1 MPTRAARFSMVYRSI
16 GGPNMLKTVCR
27 VALML
32 PLMTAAAQAA
42 PDAQA
47 ALEAKLDSGIRAEDQ
62 VEWLKRMTAQPNH
75 VGSAHDK
82 ANAEASLALFK
93 SWGWDARI
101 EQFDVLYPTPISTT
115 VELVGPETIELGGQ
129 EPAVVGDLTSGNTG
143 AALPPYVAFQ
153 GDGDVTGDLVY
164 ANYGM
169 PADYE
174 ALARRGIDVRGKIVL
189 TRYGGGWRGLKPLLA
204 QQHGAIGCI
213 IYSDPNED
221 GFRNS
226 DAYPKGGAR
235 PDSGVQRGSVLDM
248 PLYPGDPLTPGQGST
263 PGTKRLSREE
273 AVTLLKIPALPMSWG
288 DALKLL
294 ERLGGPVAPPSMSG
308 ALPLTYHLGGNG
320 GVKVHLAVK
329 SEWKARPVYD
339 VIAMLKGSKYPD
351 EWVVRGNHHDG
362 WVFGASD
369 PLTGNVA
376 MLSEAKALGA
386 MVKAGWRPKRTI
398 VYASWDGEEPGL
410 LGSTEWGEAHA
421 AELKQKA
428 VLYINTDSNG
438 RGFFGAGGSP
448 AWQHMVNGAVRDV
461 TDPQTG
467 LTVAQRAA
475 ASVRTDAYDRIGRT
489 DEAEL
494 AAAESGGDLPISPL
508 GSGSDYTVFVAH
520 LGIPSLNVG
529 FGGEDES
536 SGTYHSIYDSFD
548 HVMRFDD
555 PGLKYG
561 AALSKAVGR
570 MVLRTSE
577 ADSLPVRYADVAA
590 SFGRWLAD
598 LKKLASDQRAR
609 DQKLEVLLNDRG
621 FAASS
626 DPLKPV
632 GAPVAKTLTPFMDFS
647 ALDNAMDRL
656 KASATSYDK
665 AYAAKGAALTLA
677 ARQKLNGLLQDIDQL
692 LTAERGLPGRPWF
705 KNVAYAPG
713 RLTGYG
719 AKTFPGVREG
729 IEDRRFDDAATYAK
743 LTADAIDAYAK
754 RLDTARAILEG
765 TAS

>member
-1 MPTRAARFSMVYRSI
+1 
-16 GGPNMLKTVCR
+16 MLKTVCR
-27 VALML
+27 AALVL

-42 PDAQA
+42 PDVQA
-47 ALEAKLDSGIRAEDQ
+47 VLEAKLDSGIRAEDQ
-62 VEWLKRMTAQPNH
+62 VDWLRRMTAAPNH
-75 VGSAHDK
+75 VGAPHNK

-101 EQFDVLYPTPISTT
+101 EQFDVLYPTPVSTL
-115 VELVGPETIELGGQ
+115 VELVSPETIPLGGQ
-129 EPAVVGDLTSGNTG
+129 EPPVIGDYTSGNTRD
-143 AALPPYVAFQ
+143 ALPPYVAYQ

-174 ALARRGIDVRGKIVL
+174 ALARRGIDVRGKIVI

-204 QQHGAIGCI
+204 QQQGAIGCI

-221 GFRNS
+221 GFRAS

-263 PGTKRLSREE
+263 PGTKRLSRDE

-288 DALKLL
+288 DASKLL
-294 ERLGGPVAPPSMSG
+294 ERLGGPVAPPNMSG
-308 ALPLTYHLGGNG
+308 ALPITYHLGGNG
-320 GVKVHLAVK
+320 GVKVHLSVK
-329 SEWKARPVYD
+329 SEWKTHPIYN
-339 VIAMLKGSKYPD
+339 VIATLKGSKYPD

-398 VYASWDGEEPGL
+398 VYASWDGEEAGL

-421 AELKQKA
+421 AELKKKA

-448 AWQHMVNGAVRDV
+448 AWQNMVNGAIRDV
-461 TDPQTG
+461 ADPQTG

-475 ASVRTDAYDRIGRT
+475 AGIRTDAYDRIGRI

-494 AAAESGGDLPISPL
+494 AAAESGADLPISPL

-536 SGTYHSIYDSFD
+536 GGTYHSVYDSFD

-561 AALSKAVGR
+561 AALSKTVGR
-570 MVLRTSE
+570 LVLRTSE
-577 ADSLPVRYADVAA
+577 SDSLPVRYTDVAA
-590 SFGRWLAD
+590 SFARWLTD
-598 LKKLASDQRAR
+598 LKKLATDQRTR
-609 DQKLEVLLNDRG
+609 DQKLGALLGDRG
-621 FAASS
+621 FAASR

-632 GAPVAKTLTPFMDFS
+632 GAPIAKALTPFMDFS
-647 ALDNAMDRL
+647 SLDNAVDRL
-656 KASATSYDK
+656 KVSAVAYDK
-665 AYAAKGAALTLA
+665 AVTAKGASLTPA

-729 IEDRRFDDAATYAK
+729 IEDRRFDDAAIFAK
-743 LTADAIDAYAK
+743 LTAEAIDAYAK
-754 RLDTARAILEG
+754 RLDAARAMLDG
-765 TAS
+765 TTG